1 MVTLLTTL
9 IQIIHTKYRHLLTD
23 NYIKINKLN
32 VRGLIQ
38 LNYSLDSLIRNLLFS
53 EFRKAMGVYIKKNTS
68 FCPCATGGI
77 DASSLNP

>member
-53 EFRKAMGVYIKKNTS
+53 EFRKAMGVYIKKIHPS
-68 FCPCATGGI
+68 AHVQLEELMLP
-77 DASSLNP
+77 L